1 MIHLLGPG
9 PRRPLAGLVRK
20 EFIQIRTDRRLLPVL
35 TIMPL
40 IQLMIFS
47 YAANLDVAKARVVI
61 LDEDATPA
69 SRLLAG
75 SIAAN
80 DSFEWVG
87 AANDGAELLAAI
99 DQGRAEMGISIPVG
113 FGKALAGKGRAAV
126 LITADGS
133 DATLAQVGLTAATGV
148 IRRQALTSAIELL
161 ERRGTSPPGTVDV
174 RPLVLYNPDL
184 RSRFFLIPGVLG
196 TVLMVVTMIASSMAI
211 VREKEMG
218 TFEQLLVTPISGT
231 TILAG
236 KLIPF
241 AIIGFFDGLI
251 VIGIAHFW
259 FGLPF
264 RGSAILLL
272 ANVPGFLLCTLGLGL
287 LVSTISRTQQQATM
301 TAMFM
306 VMLPMIYLSGFV
318 FPVESMPRVIQPI
331 TQFIPLRHFLLIVRG
346 VMLKGAGVAELWP
359 AIARLCLLGAA
370 IFTASILHFHKRSD

>member
-1 MIHLLGPG
+1 MIRFLGPG
-9 PRRPLAGLVRK
+9 PRRPLGGLVRK
-20 EFIQIRTDRRLLPVL
+20 EFIQIRTDKRLLPVL

-47 YAANLDVAKARVVI
+47 YAANLDVARARVVI
-61 LDEDATPA
+61 LDDDGSPA
-69 SRLLAG
+69 SRSLAG
-75 SIAAN
+75 EIAAN

-87 AANDGAELLAAI
+87 NVSNGGELLAAI
-99 DQGRAEMGISIPVG
+99 DEGRAELGLSIPTG
-113 FGKALAGKGRAAV
+113 FGKALAGKGQAAV

-133 DATLAQVGLTAATGV
+133 DATLAQVGLTAATGL
-148 IRRQALTSAIELL
+148 IRTQAVTSAVALAQ
-161 ERRGTSPPGTVDV
+161 RRGERPRGTVDI

-196 TVLMVVTMIASSMAI
+196 TVLMMVTMIASSMAI
-211 VREKEMG
+211 VREKEVG

-241 AIIGFFDGLI
+241 ALIGFLDGLI
-251 VIGIAHFW
+251 VIGISHFW

-264 RGSAILLL
+264 RGNAFLLL

-287 LVSTISRTQQQATM
+287 LVSTVSRTQQQATM

-318 FPVESMPRVIQPI
+318 FPVESMPRVVQPI

-346 VMLKGAGVAELWP
+346 VMLKGAGLAELWP
-359 AIARLCLLGAA
+359 PIVKLWLLGAG
-370 IFTASILHFHKRSD
+370 IFAASILHFRKRSD

>member
-1 MIHLLGPG
+1 MG
-9 PRRPLAGLVRK
+9 GLVRK
-20 EFIQIRTDRRLLPVL
+20 EFIQIRSDRKLLPVL

-47 YAANLDVAKARVVI
+47 YAANLDVARARVVI
-61 LDEDATPA
+61 LDDDRTPA
-69 SRLLAG
+69 SRALSSAVAAG
-75 SIAAN
+75 

-87 AANDGAELLAAI
+87 NVRQGGDLLTAI
-99 DQGRAEMGISIPVG
+99 DQGRAEMGLSIPAG
-113 FGKALAGKGRAAV
+113 FGKALEGRGQASV
-126 LITADGS
+126 LITADGT
-133 DATLAQVGLTAATGV
+133 DATLAQVGLTAATGL
-148 IRRQALTSAIELL
+148 IQRQAVASGVERIEKAGG
-161 ERRGTSPPGTVDV
+161 RTPGTVSI

-196 TVLMVVTMIASSMAI
+196 TVLMVVTMIAASMAI
-211 VREKEMG
+211 VREKEVG

-241 AIIGFFDGLI
+241 AVIGFLDALI
-251 VIGIAHFW
+251 VIGISHFW

-264 RGSAILLL
+264 RGSAFLLL

-287 LVSTISRTQQQATM
+287 LISTISRTQQQATM
-301 TAMFM
+301 TAMFL

-331 TQFIPLRHFLLIVRG
+331 TQFVPLRHFLLIVRG
-346 VMLKGAGVAELWP
+346 VMLKGAGVAELWQP
-359 AIARLCLLGAA
+359 IAKLWALGIG
-370 IFTASILHFHKRSD
+370 IFTASVLHFNKRSD